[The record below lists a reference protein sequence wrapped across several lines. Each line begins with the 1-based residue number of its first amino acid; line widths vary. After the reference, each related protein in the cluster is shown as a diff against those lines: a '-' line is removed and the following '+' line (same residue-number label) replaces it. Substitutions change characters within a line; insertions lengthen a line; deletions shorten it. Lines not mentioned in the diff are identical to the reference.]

1 MDMPMFC
8 FQCQETAG
16 CKGCTRSGV
25 CGKTPDVAAMQ
36 DLLIYVT
43 KGISQVASALR
54 AESKEVTKDTNHL
67 VTTNLFTT
75 ITNANFDKEAII
87 KRIED
92 TLVAKKRL
100 LAELSSTEGLPEAA
114 LWEGARDSFE
124 EKARTVGVLAST
136 DMLAADQASVD
147 MVFAMKPEEN
157 HDLVERMTTRHGLRQ
172 LSYMKELGIGNDRY
186 ALIDLDHDGRRMSV
200 EEAVANLTPFA
211 G

>member
-54 AESKEVTKDTNHL
+54 AEGKEVTKDTNHL

>member
-43 KGISQVASALR
+43 KGISQVASVLR
-54 AESKEVTKDTNHL
+54 AEGKEVTKDTNHL

-75 ITNANFDKEAII
+75 ITNANFNKEAII

-124 EKARTVGVLAST
+124 EKARTVGVLATEDEESAPSASSSPTASRASLPTRSMPMSSAAMQTRST
-136 DMLAADQASVD
+136 PSSSRRLPRSRTTAS
-147 MVFAMKPEEN
+147 
-157 HDLVERMTTRHGLRQ
+157 RSTISWR
-172 LSYMKELGIGNDRY
+172 
-186 ALIDLDHDGRRMSV
+186 
-200 EEAVANLTPFA
+200 
-211 G
+211 

>member
-54 AESKEVTKDTNHL
+54 AEDKEVTKDTNHL

-75 ITNANFDKEAII
+75 ITNVNFDKEAII

>member
-147 MVFAMKPEEN
+147 MVFVMKPEEN

>member
-43 KGISQVASALR
+43 KGISQVASAFR
-54 AESKEVTKDTNHL
+54 AEGKEVTKDTNHL